1 MHAEAQMDLET
12 LRRSADSACRLMK
25 VLSNPDRLLL
35 LCQLTQGEKR
45 VGELEELVGISQPT
59 LSQQLGV
66 LREEGLVNTRRD
78 GKNIYYEIAS
88 PQALAVMN
96 QTMLIDWTHFTPW
109 AALAGGVLLGLA
121 SALFVL
127 LNGRILGISGIVGG
141 LLRPRAGDMGWRLA
155 FVLGML
161 VAPGLYWLMV
171 GPTQPRIDANW
182 GMVVIAGLLV
192 GVGTRYGSGCTSGHG
207 VCGLSRMS
215 PRSLVATL
223 AFMGAGFVTVFL
235 LRHALA

>member
-1 MHAEAQMDLET
+1 
-12 LRRSADSACRLMK
+12 
-25 VLSNPDRLLL
+25 
-35 LCQLTQGEKR
+35 
-45 VGELEELVGISQPT
+45 
-59 LSQQLGV
+59 
-66 LREEGLVNTRRD
+66 
-78 GKNIYYEIAS
+78 
-88 PQALAVMN
+88 
-96 QTMLIDWTHFTPW
+96 MLIDWTHFTPW

-141 LLRPRAGDMGWRLA
+141 LLRPRAGDMGWRLT

-161 VAPGLYWLMV
+161 VAPGLYWLVV

-182 GMVVIAGLLV
+182 GMVMIAGLLV

-235 LRHALA
+235 IRHALA

>member
-1 MHAEAQMDLET
+1 
-12 LRRSADSACRLMK
+12 
-25 VLSNPDRLLL
+25 
-35 LCQLTQGEKR
+35 
-45 VGELEELVGISQPT
+45 
-59 LSQQLGV
+59 
-66 LREEGLVNTRRD
+66 
-78 GKNIYYEIAS
+78 
-88 PQALAVMN
+88 
-96 QTMLIDWTHFTPW
+96 MLIDWTHFTPW

-141 LLRPRAGDMGWRLA
+141 LLRPRAGDKGWRLA

-161 VAPGLYWLMV
+161 VAPGLYWLVV

-235 LRHALA
+235 IRHALA